1 MKSKLLI
8 GAGALLML
16 VHTYLIFL
24 SHRFNFIISLPTDVE
39 TGVIQRIFYMHV
51 PLAWI
56 AFLAFFIVLIGSIMY
71 LWKRDF
77 KWDRLSSASAE
88 IGFLFISLMLI
99 TGCIWAKPV
108 WGVWWVWDAR
118 LTMSLVLWF
127 IYAAYLL
134 IRAYITE
141 DEQRARFSSIVG
153 IIGFLDVPLVFL
165 AVKLWKTQHTGL
177 IIFEGGLVT
186 DMVWTLIVGIAA
198 YTILYVILL
207 MKRVAIK
214 NSQNDVN
221 IIKNM
226 VSGG

>member
-1 MKSKLLI
+1 MKSKILL

-16 VHTYLIFL
+16 LHLYMIFI
-24 SHRFNFIISLPTDVE
+24 FVPTDAE
-39 TGVIQRIFYMHV
+39 TGVIQRIFYLHV

-56 AFLAFFIVLIGSIMY
+56 AFFAFFIVLISSIAY
-71 LWKRDF
+71 LWKRDM

-88 IGFLFISLMLI
+88 IGFVFISLMLI

-108 WGVWWVWDAR
+108 WGTWWVWDAR

-127 IYAAYLL
+127 IYAAYFL
-134 IRAYITE
+134 IRAYVSE
-141 DEQRARFSSIVG
+141 EGQRARFSSIVG
-153 IIGFLDVPLVFL
+153 IIGFL

-186 DMVWTLIVGIAA
+186 EMVWTLIVGIAA
-198 YTILYVILL
+198 FTVLYTLL
-207 MKRVAIK
+207 LIKRVAIK
-214 NSQNDVN
+214 NSEYDVN
-221 IIKNM
+221 ILKNM

>member
-1 MKSKLLI
+1 MKSKILI

-16 VHTYLIFL
+16 AHLYAIF
-24 SHRFNFIISLPTDVE
+24 FYVPTDAE
-39 TGVIQRIFYMHV
+39 TGVIQRIFYLHV

-56 AFLAFFIVLIGSIMY
+56 AFFAFFIVLVGSIMF
-71 LWKRDF
+71 LWKRDL

-88 IGFLFISLMLI
+88 IGFLFITLMLI
-99 TGCIWAKPV
+99 SGCIWAKPV

-134 IRAYITE
+134 IRAYVSE
-141 DEQRARFSSIVG
+141 DGQRARFSAIVG

-177 IIFEGGLVT
+177 IVFEGGLVSE
-186 DMVWTLIVGIAA
+186 MMWTLIVGIVA
-198 YTILYVILL
+198 YTVLYAILL
-207 MKRVAIK
+207 IKRVAIK
-214 NSQNDVN
+214 NCQNEVN
-221 IIKNM
+221 ILKNM
-226 VSGG
+226 VSGR